1 MGDTGV
7 TSLSSEDLSEEA
19 DEDDETEARSGAWY
33 TSGFVADRS
42 STGPEILPR
51 LMVPAEYLIRPS
63 RKGIGVEIS
72 GRLWRF
78 VKARVID
85 AMAIVYLA

>member
-1 MGDTGV
+1 M
-7 TSLSSEDLSEEA
+7 SLSSDDRSEEA
-19 DEDDETEARSGAWY
+19 DEDDDIEAKSGALY

-51 LMVPAEYLIRPS
+51 RMLPDENLEAPS
-63 RKGIGVEIS
+63 RYGMGVEIS

-85 AMAIVYLA
+85 AAMVLVCMTW